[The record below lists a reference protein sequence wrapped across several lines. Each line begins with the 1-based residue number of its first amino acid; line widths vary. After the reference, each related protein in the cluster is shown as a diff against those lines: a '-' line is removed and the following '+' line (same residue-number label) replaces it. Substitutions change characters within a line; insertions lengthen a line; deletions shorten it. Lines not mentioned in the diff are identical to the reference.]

1 MGLVAQLCMNSTN
14 RGRAVAWGA
23 IGAVLR
29 IMTRY
34 RSDADVQALS
44 CAAIGNFVGGESEVQ
59 HSTVH
64 LAHTRVVLTACNG
77 PRHQVQ
83 AINVRHATQYKVAV
97 QLVRAMRAHPSDT
110 RVACQGALALASLVR
125 PSLESMGVISADPRL
140 LAAAK
145 RGAASTGLDLSG
157 AGLLDAS
164 HRQGVEDAGGIPALT
179 WSMAACDQ
187 FPDVV
192 TMLCIAMRQLAS
204 TSAGMARHGLTVK
217 RLTLL

>member
-1 MGLVAQLCMNSTN
+1 MTRTYKRCRVLQLATLWGAKARYSNST
-14 RGRAVAWGA
+14 
-23 IGAVLR
+23 LH
-29 IMTRY
+29 T
-34 RSDADVQALS
+34 L
-44 CAAIGNFVGGESEVQ
+44 
-59 HSTVH
+59 
-64 LAHTRVVLTACNG
+64 LHTRLCPLLVDGT
-77 PRHQVQ
+77 PHQVQ
-83 AINVRHATQYKVAV
+83 AINVRHASQYKVAV

-125 PSLESMGVISADPRL
+125 PSLQSMGVISADPRL

-164 HRQGVEDAGGIPALT
+164 HRKGVQDAGGIPALT

-204 TSAGMARHGLTVK
+204 TSPGMITVQEAGSRC
-217 RLTLL
+217 RLHSYTPTTHTIDQPCAKQCSMHKPYSAS